1 MVNPINTFFDNL
13 HCQTLI
19 IEDDEEILGVIK
31 AECHQECLFLHPK
44 LYKVNKQTLRIFKQK
59 FLEFADSLRNN
70 LYYEHCYADTEQGRW
85 VKFLTNN
92 KAKPVGK
99 GIEGI
104 LYEYELI

>member
-1 MVNPINTFFDNL
+1 MLIKSKKGFKTMTNL
-13 HCQTLI
+13 KATK
-19 IEDDEEILGVIK
+19 EE
-31 AECHQECLFLHPK
+31 HQKFVSCFSTVKHLHPK

-59 FLEFADSLRNN
+59 FLEFTISLRDN
-70 LYYEHCYADTEQGRW
+70 LYYEHCYADTKKGRW

-92 KAKPVGK
+92 KAKPVGE